1 MRKPESQS
9 SKDRYMEPVE
19 RFPVWGGKVIGLD
32 LINILTLGTVLI
44 PSAGLLF
51 LMVAYWN
58 SGVGWFEVGLFL
70 GSTYLAGLGV
80 TLGYHRFFT
89 HGCFQTSSWFKRTL
103 GIMAAINVQGPL
115 LFWCACHRSHHQHS
129 DREGDPHSP
138 HLSGGGFLGWLKG
151 FMHAHFGWIIVK
163 GNYRYNPKVVR
174 DLYQD
179 SDVRF
184 VDHYYFLWIFL
195 GLAVPAFLGG
205 LYHMSWQGAVM
216 GLFWGG
222 LARVALVHHLTWSVN
237 SFGHI
242 FGERPFD
249 TKDESRNNF
258 FLALLSMGDGWH
270 NNHHAFPQS
279 AKHGLAW
286 WQIDGTY
293 ALILGLEKLG
303 LIWNVRRI
311 SPEVIASKRQLAAD
325 GS

>member
-1 MRKPESQS
+1 
-9 SKDRYMEPVE
+9 
-19 RFPVWGGKVIGLD
+19 
-32 LINILTLGTVLI
+32 
-44 PSAGLLF
+44 
-51 LMVAYWN
+51 
-58 SGVGWFEVGLFL
+58 
-70 GSTYLAGLGV
+70 
-80 TLGYHRFFT
+80 
-89 HGCFQTSSWFKRTL
+89 
-103 GIMAAINVQGPL
+103 
-115 LFWCACHRSHHQHS
+115 
-129 DREGDPHSP
+129 
-138 HLSGGGFLGWLKG
+138 
-151 FMHAHFGWIIVK
+151 
-163 GNYRYNPKVVR
+163 
-174 DLYQD
+174 LYQD